1 MILFQTFEISFV
13 QDTNAVAAVM
23 FFFFAVSVSWILVNV
38 LLTIIIDGYEK
49 VKQELEGQ
57 KNELEVIQYIKDC
70 LRSLAGYQ
78 ERPHFLLEFAPGG
91 SRHEELVVD
100 KDEEEMLAE
109 EASFGV
115 HELPSKVDE
124 FLEVTKKFDF

>member
-1 MILFQTFEISFV
+1 
-13 QDTNAVAAVM
+13 M

-124 FLEVTKKFDF
+124 FLEETKVLDNPPDFHLFSSSTSFPITH

>member
-1 MILFQTFEISFV
+1 M
-13 QDTNAVAAVM
+13 AAVM

-124 FLEVTKKFDF
+124 FLEVTKKFDFKIFTGSLSSVYKQKLF